1 MSTRW
6 ATTATDGCVVAL
18 VVPPIP
24 GARWPARISVASVAL
39 ASVLATAVLATAA
52 LVAAVPAHG
61 APADPDVSELDQQ
74 IAAATE
80 RLEVLVEQRNAVRD
94 DLAATQAR
102 GSNTVARIARD
113 TVRLD
118 ELRDR
123 AGAIAAWAYRTG
135 PASQASAVL
144 AAGSPAAVIDQLTAL
159 EALGLQARGQLSGL
173 ADLLTSLRRERAGL
187 AALIAATAGP
197 GEHPRRAHWPGR
209 TRPCRS
215 PSAAQ
220 PNRRGPVPGRRSAA
234 AGGRGCR
241 RRRGRLRL
249 RADRQAVRVRHR
261 RPRLVRLLRPH
272 QGGVGSRWGD
282 PAAQR
287 GPPVRLDGAPDP
299 GRPGARAISS
309 STTATSIM
317 WPSTSA
323 TAWSSTHPTPGSSVR
338 AAGMD
343 MAPIYGYGRP

>member
-1 MSTRW
+1 MSTRSGDDRDRRMCRCPRC
-6 ATTATDGCVVAL
+6 AA
-18 VVPPIP
+18 IP

-39 ASVLATAVLATAA
+39 ASVLATAVLATAV
-52 LVAAVPAHG
+52 LVAAVPARG

-80 RLEVLVEQRNAVRD
+80 RLEVLVEQHNAVRD
-94 DLAATQAR
+94 DLAATRAR
-102 GSNTVARIARD
+102 GSNTVTRIAHD

-187 AALIAATAGP
+187 AALMQQQQDQASTLAGLTGQIERDLADLRRLRSRTVADQYQAAAPPQPVVAGAAGAAVAYAYAQIGKPYVYGTAGP
-197 GEHPRRAHWPGR
+197 ASFDCSGL
-209 TRPCRS
+209 TK
-215 PSAAQ
+215 AAW
-220 PNRRGPVPGRRSAA
+220 AA
-234 AGGRGCR
+234 AGVSLPHNAARQYASMGH
-241 RRRGRLRL
+241 LT
-249 RADRQAVRVRHR
+249 RADLA
-261 RPRLVRLLRPH
+261 PGDLVFYYSDIHHVAIYIGNGMVIHAPH
-272 QGGVGSRWGD
+272 S
-282 PAAQR
+282 
-287 GPPVRLDGAPDP
+287 
-299 GRPGARAISS
+299 
-309 STTATSIM
+309 
-317 WPSTSA
+317 
-323 TAWSSTHPTPGSSVR
+323 GSSVR